1 MVRLEM
7 KKYDINR
14 KTAKISE
21 LSSGKIDKNDFLTS
35 EEILPSDQS
44 IIIEQAKFTYSPLGS
59 AFEKRIKTVEEQGK
73 KQVKTLEGL
82 KSEENHETEAIEGL
96 FPKKI
101 RNNKIK
107 NETDEIKKWEEKI
120 KQKDLM
126 L

>member
-44 IIIEQAKFTYSPLGS
+44 RIIEQAKFTYAPLGKT
-59 AFEKRIKTVEEQGK
+59 FEKQIKTIDTAR
-73 KQVKTLEGL
+73 KTTFL
-82 KSEENHETEAIEGL
+82 KSWNIM
-96 FPKKI
+96 
-101 RNNKIK
+101 NS
-107 NETDEIKKWEEKI
+107 
-120 KQKDLM
+120 
-126 L
+126 